1 MKKTK
6 EGGKKGISF
15 LIVRSLFWKS
25 PRNSLSLR
33 FVRTLASLSI
43 PPPRGGSTHTRA
55 VRNSARHWAI
65 TTRFTRLCLRAW
77 FDIRGEPV
85 CIHRFCG
92 NVYKQCFVLNE
103 FNVVVVLEDRGNEFY
118 FLHTKFYVFSIYSL
132 QSSSSSSSLFNIL
145 SKNLFHRIYLQLSPS
160 LRNHEYRY
168 RRFSEK
174 IGSRERKMI
183 PAYAVTALRADA
195 SKESSA
201 KNLTLI
207 DFLAVVAPNFPWPGQ
222 KSRLTGTCN

>member
-77 FDIRGEPV
+77 FDIRGESV

-118 FLHTKFYVFSIYSL
+118 FSPHEILRIFHLFFAIFFFFFFSIQHPFEKFIPPNL
-132 QSSSSSSSLFNIL
+132 SST
-145 SKNLFHRIYLQLSPS
+145 
-160 LRNHEYRY
+160 
-168 RRFSEK
+168 FSQFE
-174 IGSRERKMI
+174 
-183 PAYAVTALRADA
+183 
-195 SKESSA
+195 ESW
-201 KNLTLI
+201 I
-207 DFLAVVAPNFPWPGQ
+207 
-222 KSRLTGTCN
+222 